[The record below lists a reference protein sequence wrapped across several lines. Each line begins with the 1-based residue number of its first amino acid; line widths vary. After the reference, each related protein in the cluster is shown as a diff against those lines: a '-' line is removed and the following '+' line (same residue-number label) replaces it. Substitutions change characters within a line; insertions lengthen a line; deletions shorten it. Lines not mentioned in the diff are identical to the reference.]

1 MSPVA
6 IHDDE
11 SDWSDSSDEED
22 ARSDVETNVLLGIPD
37 GEIKTQG
44 DIDDAAVSR
53 IGGRPVRYSVPY
65 FYRVPVFTN
74 CVIYL
79 FTLLNTNP
87 SSNEQITNQN
97 NPRNGK

>member
-11 SDWSDSSDEED
+11 SDWSDSDEED

-74 CVIYL
+74 CVIYFL
-79 FTLLNTNP
+79 SCLIPTHPQTN
-87 SSNEQITNQN
+87 
-97 NPRNGK
+97 K

>member
-11 SDWSDSSDEED
+11 SDWSDSDEED

-79 FTLLNTNP
+79 FILLNTNL
-87 SSNEQITNQN
+87 SSNEQIINQN
-97 NPRNGK
+97 NRCNGK

>member
-11 SDWSDSSDEED
+11 SDWSDSDEED

-37 GEIKTQG
+37 GEIRTQG

-79 FTLLNTNP
+79 FILLNTNL
-87 SSNEQITNQN
+87 SSNEQTYNQS
-97 NPRNGK
+97 K